1 MLFCKDSE
9 KIDEKIRI
17 SRLLKISDLKYKE
30 IFAAIDKDGNG
41 GISRSGHILN
51 FFFSLL
57 FSICP
62 RLVRCFRNCS
72 YVYSDTITL
81 GAEVLGHHQNQL
93 TQTLIVFVK
102 KTHTFFALILD

>member
-41 GISRSGHILN
+41 GISRSGQILI
-51 FFFSLL
+51 F
-57 FSICP
+57 
-62 RLVRCFRNCS
+62 
-72 YVYSDTITL
+72 
-81 GAEVLGHHQNQL
+81 
-93 TQTLIVFVK
+93 
-102 KTHTFFALILD
+102 